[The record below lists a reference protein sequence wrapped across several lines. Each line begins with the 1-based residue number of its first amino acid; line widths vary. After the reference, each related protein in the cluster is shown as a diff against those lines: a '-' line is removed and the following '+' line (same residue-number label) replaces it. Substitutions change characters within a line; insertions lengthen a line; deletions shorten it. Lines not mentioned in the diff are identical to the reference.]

1 MFLPY
6 SSLSE
11 GSVRSGL
18 KPALPLLF
26 HSVFHHFVDD
36 HHHHHRFLR
45 PPNLQKVP
53 FLPQMAHLRFGPN
66 CHRLVQLSWTNCN
79 HTLWQHTLTRGP
91 KGACFGTRIMDLTP
105 GSVFRLKAPLI
116 ILVLIVMKTFWKGW

>member
-18 KPALPLLF
+18 KLALPLLF

-36 HHHHHRFLR
+36 DDDHHRFLR

-53 FLPQMAHLRFGPN
+53 FLPQMAHLRFVPN

-79 HTLWQHTLTRGP
+79 HTRWGLLWNSNHGSNTWV
-91 KGACFGTRIMDLTP
+91 CFSFE
-105 GSVFRLKAPLI
+105 GSPHYTCPDCDEDFLERLVI
-116 ILVLIVMKTFWKGW
+116 NWE

>member
-18 KPALPLLF
+18 KLALPMLF
-26 HSVFHHFVDD
+26 HSFFHHFVDD
-36 HHHHHRFLR
+36 NDHHHRFLR

-53 FLPQMAHLRFGPN
+53 FLPQMAHLRFGRN

-79 HTLWQHTLTRGP
+79 HTLWPGIRP
-91 KGACFGTRIMDLTP
+91 FGACFGTGIMDLTP